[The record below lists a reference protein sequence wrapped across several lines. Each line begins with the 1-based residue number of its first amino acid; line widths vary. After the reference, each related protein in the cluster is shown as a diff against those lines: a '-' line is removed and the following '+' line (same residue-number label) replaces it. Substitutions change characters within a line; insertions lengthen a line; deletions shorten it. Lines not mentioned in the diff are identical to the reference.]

1 MGVSIPHR
9 RRARPPPEL
18 RIYGYDETTLARLE
32 RDFHLADLSSPTRI
46 ALDFA
51 RKLSRA
57 DPRPTPHRSVA
68 RDCILVG
75 TALTD
80 AIRCPPDGT
89 RGSSGPSA

>member
-51 RKLSRA
+51 RKLSEVVDPDDRA
-57 DPRPTPHRSVA
+57 AFERAVDKLTERSSKLA
-68 RDCILVG
+68 AEINKNRL
-75 TALTD
+75 L
-80 AIRCPPDGT
+80 R
-89 RGSSGPSA
+89 